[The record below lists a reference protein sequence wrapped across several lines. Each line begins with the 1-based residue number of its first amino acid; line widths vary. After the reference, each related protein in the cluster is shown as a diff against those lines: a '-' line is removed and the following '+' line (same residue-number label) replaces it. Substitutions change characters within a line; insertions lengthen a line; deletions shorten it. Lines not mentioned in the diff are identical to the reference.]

1 MVKLL
6 NKAVEEV
13 ISVIQKSDDYQKCLE
28 LKEKMRQNKELMQ
41 LIENIKEAQKRYI
54 KNGSQDKKEIQ
65 VLEEKL
71 SNYPIYVLYQQ
82 HLEKINSMISY
93 VQDDLNEF
101 FTQLLNNSSK
111 IRSCVFSINSFIR

>member
-13 ISVIQKSDDYQKCLE
+13 ISVIQKSDDYQKCLA
-28 LKEKMRQNKELMQ
+28 LKEKMKQNKELMQ

-101 FTQLLNNSSK
+101 FTQLLN
-111 IRSCVFSINSFIR
+111 

>member
-28 LKEKMRQNKELMQ
+28 LKEKMSQNKELMQ

-101 FTQLLNNSSK
+101 FTQLLN
-111 IRSCVFSINSFIR
+111 

>member
-28 LKEKMRQNKELMQ
+28 LKEKMKQNKELMQ

-82 HLEKINSMISY
+82 HLEKVNSMISY

-101 FTQLLNNSSK
+101 FTQLLN
-111 IRSCVFSINSFIR
+111 

>member
-41 LIENIKEAQKRYI
+41 LIENIKEAQKKYI

-101 FTQLLNNSSK
+101 FTQLLN
-111 IRSCVFSINSFIR
+111 

>member
-28 LKEKMRQNKELMQ
+28 LKEKMKQNKELMQ

-101 FTQLLNNSSK
+101 FTQLLN
-111 IRSCVFSINSFIR
+111 

>member
-41 LIENIKEAQKRYI
+41 LVENIKEAQKRYI

-101 FTQLLNNSSK
+101 FTQLLN
-111 IRSCVFSINSFIR
+111 

>member
-28 LKEKMRQNKELMQ
+28 LKEKMSQNKELMH

-101 FTQLLNNSSK
+101 FTQLLN
-111 IRSCVFSINSFIR
+111 

>member
-13 ISVIQKSDDYQKCLE
+13 ISVIQKSEDYQKCLE
-28 LKEKMRQNKELMQ
+28 LKEKMSQNKELMQ

-101 FTQLLNNSSK
+101 FTQLLN
-111 IRSCVFSINSFIR
+111 

>member
-28 LKEKMRQNKELMQ
+28 LKEKMSQNKELMQ

-82 HLEKINSMISY
+82 HLEKVNSMISY

-101 FTQLLNNSSK
+101 FTQLLN
-111 IRSCVFSINSFIR
+111 

>member
-101 FTQLLNNSSK
+101 FTQLLN
-111 IRSCVFSINSFIR
+111 

>member
-54 KNGSQDKKEIQ
+54 KNGSQEKKEIQ

-101 FTQLLNNSSK
+101 FTQLLN
-111 IRSCVFSINSFIR
+111 

>member
-6 NKAVEEV
+6 NKAVGEV

-28 LKEKMRQNKELMQ
+28 LKEKMNQNKELMQ

-82 HLEKINSMISY
+82 HLEKVNSMISY

-101 FTQLLNNSSK
+101 FTQLLN
-111 IRSCVFSINSFIR
+111 

>member
-6 NKAVEEV
+6 DKAVEEV

-28 LKEKMRQNKELMQ
+28 LKEKMSQNKELMQ

-101 FTQLLNNSSK
+101 FTQLLN
-111 IRSCVFSINSFIR
+111 